1 MSTLIGLDIGTT
13 SISAVAVEA
22 STGAL
27 LRAVTVPND
36 SALPSPDGVSRLQDP
51 ARIAKSAL
59 ELKEALTAEFSPVA
73 AIGVTG
79 QAHDFGG
86 GSELPPYS
94 AFYWQTEQ

>member
-13 SISAVAVEA
+13 SICAVAVES

-36 SALPSPDGVSRLQDP
+36 SVLPSPDGVSRLQAP
-51 ARIAKSAL
+51 ARIAEAAL
-59 ELKEALTAEFSPVA
+59 ALKEALAAEFSPVA

-79 QAHDFGG
+79 QMHGIR
-86 GSELPPYS
+86 
-94 AFYWQTEQ
+94 